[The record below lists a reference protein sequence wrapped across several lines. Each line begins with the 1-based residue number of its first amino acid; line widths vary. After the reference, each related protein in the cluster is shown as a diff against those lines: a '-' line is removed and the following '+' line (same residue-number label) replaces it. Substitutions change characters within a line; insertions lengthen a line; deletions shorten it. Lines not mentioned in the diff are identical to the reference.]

1 MARARPGARGA
12 KVETAGGRS
21 GPASVRAT
29 AGGRRLRRGG
39 RTLMPTPPCAGR
51 THRRRLGGSAARRL
65 GGSAAR
71 RLGGSAARR
80 LGGSAA
86 RRLGGSA
93 ARRLGGHYRPGPF
106 GACQPLERN
115 CLRQVPRVRRRALT
129 HPVPARQSAHGRVH
143 PSKAIPVH
151 GTRTRGRRVACQ
163 PAPSSTRMPAEAQCT
178 LSSADRR
185 PARRPPG
192 TVWHRSGGGR
202 RRVRRRGP
210 GGNRGESDVR
220 GGDGLRSRRG
230 RAMTAFMLRGALAR
244 CATRRVGLAAL
255 AGVLACVAGLVWR
268 HHRLGGLELLDARG
282 GCTPEEA
289 AALLD
294 ALDANARLVYAATG
308 FTIDM
313 AFPLAY
319 GLLFAIVLVRLFR
332 APLFVLALA
341 LAGADVLENLT
352 VAALALGH
360 AGAPSPV
367 AWLAG
372 FGFGCGADAP
382 GASARSRARGS
393 PEERRLAGG
402 EATASCD
409 TGGTDGRCVRSEP
422 SAAPAAGLARSGPNP
437 AWRSAGSPPPMARR
451 GCSPC
456 DPRGPLRGLAA
467 GADVRRGLLGRCGL
481 GGGRRACRLSL
492 PRPALRAR
500 IGAKGVVTGGTR
512 GLAAS
517 GGKGID
523 KKIAREAL
531 VTAW

>member
-1 MARARPGARGA
+1 
-12 KVETAGGRS
+12 
-21 GPASVRAT
+21 
-29 AGGRRLRRGG
+29 
-39 RTLMPTPPCAGR
+39 
-51 THRRRLGGSAARRL
+51 
-65 GGSAAR
+65 
-71 RLGGSAARR
+71 
-80 LGGSAA
+80 
-86 RRLGGSA
+86 
-93 ARRLGGHYRPGPF
+93 
-106 GACQPLERN
+106 
-115 CLRQVPRVRRRALT
+115 
-129 HPVPARQSAHGRVH
+129 
-143 PSKAIPVH
+143 
-151 GTRTRGRRVACQ
+151 
-163 PAPSSTRMPAEAQCT
+163 
-178 LSSADRR
+178 
-185 PARRPPG
+185 
-192 TVWHRSGGGR
+192 
-202 RRVRRRGP
+202 
-210 GGNRGESDVR
+210 
-220 GGDGLRSRRG
+220 
-230 RAMTAFMLRGALAR
+230 MTAFMLRGALAR

-492 PRPALRAR
+492 PRPALR
-500 IGAKGVVTGGTR
+500 R
-512 GLAAS
+512 GLVR
-517 GGKGID
+517 KG
-523 KKIAREAL
+523 
-531 VTAW
+531 